1 MQQLMV
7 TSDTTTLSYW
17 LNWRVLLCA
26 IWVFTPMVVAFFP
39 IRKYECLG
47 SCKGK
52 TQKEVAHS
60 LCGNQPW
67 RPCLNQIHPIWLLA
81 YRLLSFSLLLA
92 ILIAKVSRN
101 GFVMF
106 YYYTQWTFTSV
117 TIYFGFGS
125 LLSIYGCYL
134 YHKTGFFE
142 SHVGRDTEQGYYM
155 PLPHGDRANVLEKR
169 KSSEPPEEIHSSQA
183 ASICCY
189 LFQVIFQMTA
199 GAVMLTDSIYWIII
213 FPFLT
218 IRDYSLDFLTVN
230 MHTLNAVLLLGD
242 TALNCLP
249 FPWFRVSY
257 FVLWTG
263 FFVIFQW
270 IVHACVSIWWPYP
283 FLDLSSSYAPLCPD
297 AFIPSSSG
305 VAESEFLI
313 LGASSGITRAENH
326 QGIVLYKIQEYP
338 CSHRGYKDD
347 RGNGVPQQGEEEKKQ
362 DDDNIVHAKIPSIH
376 FDSATVFY
384 KRGGKTERL
393 WLDHFFP

>member
-26 IWVFTPMVVAFFP
+26 IWVFTPMVVAFFL

-52 TQKEVAHS
+52 TQQEVAHS

-67 RPCLNQIHPIWLLA
+67 RSCLNQIHPIWLLA
-81 YRLLSFSLLLA
+81 YRLLSFSLLLP

-134 YHKTGFFE
+134 YHKTGFYE
-142 SHVGRDTEQGYYM
+142 PHVGRDTEQGYYM
-155 PLPHGDRANVLEKR
+155 PLPHGDRANELEKR
-169 KSSEPPEEIHSSQA
+169 KSSEPPEQIHSSQA

-218 IRDYSLDFLTVN
+218 MRDYSLDFSMFFFMSVNSEYAYTQCCLTSWG
-230 MHTLNAVLLLGD
+230 HSFELLAIPLVSGFLLHSVD
-242 TALNCLP
+242 WFFCHFPVDCACLCINL
-249 FPWFRVSY
+249 V
-257 FVLWTG
+257 
-263 FFVIFQW
+263 
-270 IVHACVSIWWPYP
+270 A
-283 FLDLSSSYAPLCPD
+283 
-297 AFIPSSSG
+297 IPIS
-305 VAESEFLI
+305 
-313 LGASSGITRAENH
+313 
-326 QGIVLYKIQEYP
+326 
-338 CSHRGYKDD
+338 
-347 RGNGVPQQGEEEKKQ
+347 
-362 DDDNIVHAKIPSIH
+362 
-376 FDSATVFY
+376 
-384 KRGGKTERL
+384 
-393 WLDHFFP
+393 

>member
-26 IWVFTPMVVAFFP
+26 IWVFTPMVVAFFL

-52 TQKEVAHS
+52 TQQEVAHS

-67 RPCLNQIHPIWLLA
+67 RSCLNQIHPIWLLA
-81 YRLLSFSLLLA
+81 YRLLSFSLLLP

-134 YHKTGFFE
+134 YHKTGFYE
-142 SHVGRDTEQGYYM
+142 PHVGRDTEQGYYM
-155 PLPHGDRANVLEKR
+155 PLPHGDRANELEKR

-189 LFQVIFQMTA
+189 LFQVIFQ
-199 GAVMLTDSIYWIII
+199 
-213 FPFLT
+213 
-218 IRDYSLDFLTVN
+218 LTVN

-257 FVLWTG
+257 FILWTG

-283 FLDLSSSYAPLCPD
+283 FLDLSSSYAPLWYLLV
-297 AFIPSSSG
+297 AMMHIPSYG
-305 VAESEFLI
+305 LFMLFI
-313 LGASSGITRAENH
+313 
-326 QGIVLYKIQEYP
+326 KIK
-338 CSHRGYKDD
+338 HNLLTKWF
-347 RGNGVPQQGEEEKKQ
+347 PQ
-362 DDDNIVHAKIPSIH
+362 SY
-376 FDSATVFY
+376 SC
-384 KRGGKTERL
+384 
-393 WLDHFFP
+393 

>member
-1 MQQLMV
+1 MQQLLA
-7 TSDTTTLSYW
+7 TSDTTTLNYW

-26 IWVFTPMVVAFFP
+26 IWVFTPVAVAFFL

-52 TQKEVAHS
+52 TQQEVAHS

-67 RPCLNQIHPIWLLA
+67 RSCLIHVHPLWLLA
-81 YRLLSFSLLLA
+81 YRLISFSLLLA

-134 YHKTGFFE
+134 YHKRGGAGFYE
-142 SHVGRDTEQGYYM
+142 PHVGRDNEQGYYI
-155 PLPHGDRANVLEKR
+155 PLPHGDRANILEKR
-169 KSSEPPEEIHSSQA
+169 KSSEPPEETQSSQA
-183 ASICCY
+183 ASICSY

-199 GAVMLTDSIYWIII
+199 GAVMLTDSIYWFII

-218 IRDYSLDFLTVN
+218 LRDYSMDFLTVS
-230 MHTLNAVLLLGD
+230 MHSLNAVLLLGD

-257 FVLWTG
+257 FILWTG

-283 FLDLSSSYAPLCPD
+283 FLDLSSIYAPIWYLLV
-297 AFIPSSSG
+297 AMMHIPSYG
-305 VAESEFLI
+305 LFMLFV
-313 LGASSGITRAENH
+313 
-326 QGIVLYKIQEYP
+326 KIK
-338 CSHRGYKDD
+338 HNLLTKWF
-347 RGNGVPQQGEEEKKQ
+347 PQ
-362 DDDNIVHAKIPSIH
+362 SY
-376 FDSATVFY
+376 SC
-384 KRGGKTERL
+384 
-393 WLDHFFP
+393 

>member
-1 MQQLMV
+1 MQQLMA
-7 TSDTTTLSYW
+7 TSDTTTLNYW

-26 IWVFTPMVVAFFP
+26 IWVLTPVAVAFFL

-52 TQKEVAHS
+52 TQQEVAHS

-67 RPCLNQIHPIWLLA
+67 RSCLIHVHPLWLLA
-81 YRLLSFSLLLA
+81 YRLISFSLLLA

-134 YHKTGFFE
+134 YHKRGGAGFYE
-142 SHVGRDTEQGYYM
+142 PHVGRDNEQGYYI

-169 KSSEPPEEIHSSQA
+169 KSSEPPEETQSSQA
-183 ASICCY
+183 ASICSY
-189 LFQVIFQMTA
+189 LFQVIFQ
-199 GAVMLTDSIYWIII
+199 
-213 FPFLT
+213 
-218 IRDYSLDFLTVN
+218 LTVS
-230 MHTLNAVLLLGD
+230 MHSLNAVLLLGD
-242 TALNCLP
+242 TALNRLP

-257 FVLWTG
+257 FILWTG

-283 FLDLSSSYAPLCPD
+283 FLDLSSKYAPIWYLLV
-297 AFIPSSSG
+297 AMMHIPSYG
-305 VAESEFLI
+305 LFMLFV
-313 LGASSGITRAENH
+313 
-326 QGIVLYKIQEYP
+326 KIK
-338 CSHRGYKDD
+338 HNLLTKWF
-347 RGNGVPQQGEEEKKQ
+347 PQ
-362 DDDNIVHAKIPSIH
+362 SY
-376 FDSATVFY
+376 SC
-384 KRGGKTERL
+384 
-393 WLDHFFP
+393 